1 MSDCKHNTN
10 EKLMFLSQIVPKGPA
25 HVMHLISAGG
35 LMKKGK
41 KDRKIAQKV
50 RVKSH
55 DKELEM
61 KEHLHALTD
70 KKSDEQK
77 RQDLIYKMEQ
87 EDYRTTY

>member
-1 MSDCKHNTN
+1 M
-10 EKLMFLSQIVPKGPA
+10 LLSQIVPKAMA
-25 HVMHLISAGG
+25 HVMHLISKGG

-41 KDRKIAQKV
+41 KDQKIVQKV

-77 RQDLIYKMEQ
+77 KQDLIYKMER
-87 EDYRTTY
+87 EDYRTIF